1 MTRTLSAATIK
12 KLRRRLEADLQG
24 LQQTIDDH
32 LQDLEEARLAQASG
46 ERSADPSS
54 TETGSAATVFESE
67 LSVVRNSQELLGQ
80 VEDALER
87 LDAGTYGMCINCG
100 KPIPA
105 ARLDAIPY
113 TTLCVACA
121 ARR

>member
-1 MTRTLSAATIK
+1 MTRTLSANTLK
-12 KLRRRLEADLQG
+12 KLRRRLETDLEE

-46 ERSADPSS
+46 ERSADPAS

-67 LSVVRNSQELLGQ
+67 LSVVRNSRELLGQ

-87 LDAGTYGMCINCG
+87 LDAGTYGICTDCG
-100 KPIPA
+100 KPIRA
-105 ARLDAIPY
+105 ARLDALPY
-113 TTLCVACA
+113 TILCVACA
-121 ARR
+121 SKR

>member
-1 MTRTLSAATIK
+1 MARQLSSSTLK
-12 KLRRRLEADLQG
+12 RLRRRLEADQQELQE
-24 LQQTIDDH
+24 TIDEH

-46 ERSADPSS
+46 ERSADPAS

-67 LSVVRNSQELLGQ
+67 LSLVRNSRELLDQ

-87 LDAGTYGMCINCG
+87 LDAGTYGICTNCG

-105 ARLDAIPY
+105 ARLDALPY